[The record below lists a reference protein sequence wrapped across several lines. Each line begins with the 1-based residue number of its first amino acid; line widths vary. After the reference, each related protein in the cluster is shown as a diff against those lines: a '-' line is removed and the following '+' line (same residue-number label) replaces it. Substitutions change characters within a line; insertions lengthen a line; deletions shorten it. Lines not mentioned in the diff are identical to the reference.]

1 MKNILLTSLLLL
13 GSSIS
18 YASKKNESNDV
29 YLIKTQGAD
38 SFDSPNSIYLSCK
51 LGPKQLN
58 SVKGVQDKILKAHTE
73 KEVTGMHIMAQVPSI
88 EYKVL
93 FKDKELI
100 LKKDSS
106 SLVYRDGKASRE
118 LMAIMDKMCQWK

>member
-1 MKNILLTSLLLL
+1 MKRLLLTSLILSL
-13 GSSIS
+13 SSMS
-18 YASKKNESNDV
+18 YASKKTESDDV

-38 SFDSPNSIYLSCK
+38 SFDNAKSIFLSCK
-51 LGPKQLN
+51 LGPAQLK
-58 SVKGVQDKILKAHTE
+58 SVKDVQGKILKAHTE
-73 KEVTGMHIMAQVPSI
+73 KEVTAMHIMAQVPSI

-106 SLVYRDGKASRE
+106 SLKYRDGEASKE
-118 LMAIMDKMCQWK
+118 LIAILDKMCQWK